1 MISLWQGIIRNG
13 KNSWQV
19 FHSRNRREC
28 LREGPGPGSCL
39 REAPEAGPAPS
50 PAILGMRQVC
60 SSSWKCISYLTGFF
74 FVKSQKAIQ
83 SLKVIWTLNTSCL
96 CSRPCQDD
104 WDQLWFGREIQLH
117 QGDISVHNITTIW
130 LSSFRSWSL
139 VSSANPWQ
147 VPLTLDYLIQQTF
160 FHIHLLKYVLRC
172 WRQW

>member
-1 MISLWQGIIRNG
+1 MSEGGTRTRILSEGGSRSRTCSESSDLGDATGMLVILKMYFIFNRKFFISW
-13 KNSWQV
+13 S
-19 FHSRNRREC
+19 
-28 LREGPGPGSCL
+28 
-39 REAPEAGPAPS
+39 
-50 PAILGMRQVC
+50 
-60 SSSWKCISYLTGFF
+60 F
-74 FVKSQKAIQ
+74 FVKSEKGIQ
-83 SLKVIWTLNTSCL
+83 SLKVIWTPNTSCL
-96 CSRPCQDD
+96 CSRPCQDN